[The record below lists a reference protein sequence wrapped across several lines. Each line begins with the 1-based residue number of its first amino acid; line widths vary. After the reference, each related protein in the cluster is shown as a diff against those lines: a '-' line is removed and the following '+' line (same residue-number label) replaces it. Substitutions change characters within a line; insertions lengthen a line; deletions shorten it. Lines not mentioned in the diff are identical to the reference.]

1 MAAGVAVLIEALDA
15 AAELPNCA
23 TDSTPD
29 VFPELI
35 TPPSKT
41 ATACALACSRG
52 GRTHAAVNVGHLPF

>member
-1 MAAGVAVLIEALDA
+1 MSKR
-15 AAELPNCA
+15 A